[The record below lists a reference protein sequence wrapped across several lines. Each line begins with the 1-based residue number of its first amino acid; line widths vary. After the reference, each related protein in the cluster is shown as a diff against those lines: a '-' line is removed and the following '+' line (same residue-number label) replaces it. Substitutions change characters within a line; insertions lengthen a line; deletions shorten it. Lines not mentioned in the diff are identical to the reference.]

1 MESEQGGNVEPI
13 KVVAHFIDGSLL
25 KGYVQDF
32 NPSGPY
38 FQLLDDLTPGTI
50 PTLIN
55 TAELKALFF
64 VKTFEGNNG
73 YRERKSFNK
82 GDHPQSR
89 RVEITF
95 KDGEMLQ
102 GSVLGYDPNRPGFF
116 LIPVDPGS
124 NNIQVYV
131 VISTV
136 KNIHFLG
143 LDNKFTNRVKT

>member
-1 MESEQGGNVEPI
+1 MELI
-13 KVVAHFIDGSLL
+13 KVVAHFMDDSLL

-32 NPSGPY
+32 DPFSPY
-38 FQLLDDLTPGTI
+38 FQLLDDITPGMI

-64 VKTFEGNNG
+64 VKTLDGNKG
-73 YRERKSFNK
+73 YSERKSFNK

-95 KDGEMLQ
+95 TDGEVLQ
-102 GSVLGYDPNRPGFF
+102 GSVLGYDPRRPGFF
-116 LIPVDPGS
+116 LIPVDPNS
-124 NNIQVYV
+124 NNIRIYV
-131 VISTV
+131 VISNV

>member
-1 MESEQGGNVEPI
+1 MEPI
-13 KVVAHFIDGSLL
+13 KVVVHFLDGSLL

-32 NPSGPY
+32 NPSSPY
-38 FQLLDDLTPGTI
+38 FQLLDDITQGTI

-64 VKTFEGNNG
+64 VKTFEGNKG
-73 YRERKSFNK
+73 YSERKSFNK

-89 RVEITF
+89 KVEITF
-95 KDGEMLQ
+95 KDGEVLQ

-116 LIPVDPGS
+116 LIPVDPYS

-131 VISTV
+131 VMSTV

-143 LDNKFTNRVKT
+143 LDNKFTNGVKTK